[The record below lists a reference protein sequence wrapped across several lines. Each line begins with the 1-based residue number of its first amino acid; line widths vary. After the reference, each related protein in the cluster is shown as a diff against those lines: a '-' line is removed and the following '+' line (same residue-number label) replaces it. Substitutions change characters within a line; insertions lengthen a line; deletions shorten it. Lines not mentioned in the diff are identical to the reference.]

1 MPSRQPYDAS
11 TPDRTHFGSDIPLA
25 RLDAVLSDQSLGPS
39 LHRWKYFSSRC
50 VETFRNNTGLL
61 LIAASQAFGAT
72 MSLFVKKLNS
82 LDPPV
87 PTLEVRGVKVYCWYT
102 KAITWACCVTY
113 MVLSKVPDPILGPKE
128 VRLLLAFRGVC
139 GFMGLFGS
147 YYSLQYLSLSDA
159 TVLQFLAPMCT
170 AVVGALVLKE
180 EFKRSQAV
188 ASYTSIRAIGKR
200 AHPLHSVV
208 AFSTHMLIVRP
219 HLIVPTRLDWIGM
232 LFAIGLLG
240 FGGQVVYFVVQ
251 SITERE
257 TAGRGTMG
265 TYIQIIFAT
274 FNDLVFFHAPPSVLS
289 IIGTVI
295 IMSSAIYVAVTKGVA
310 KDKVGMH
317 KRNRSM
323 MPPEEDPS
331 LEEGLLASDEQEQDP
346 PAAAS
351 TNGDVSVY
359 PEEGAVDHN
368 EKSNDGNESTANN
381 LVHLQ
386 LSTDSQTGTFTA
398 CKRTV
403 KKAPSKNTGYHGFH
417 DMLLDHGDYCIG
429 WLYVVPSFAA
439 VAFTEEST
447 DSKPA
452 RGNAGLAS
460 FKDKVIVFLLRRF
473 GVRQDNVFDFIAPSF
488 LISFVPIVLIF
499 PIARLWAT
507 ADWGIQYVQPYIML
521 ANGNAR
527 AEDSVLLDYM
537 PLKPL
542 LCVCGL
548 GGTQSQGSVAFT
560 PTVADEQFGVSQV
573 DATSCGLSNQ
583 TDTGLL
589 PVFFWFY
596 NVRLGD
602 QGQSTPEAKAVI
614 CRPSIALRNVQA
626 KLNMSSMSID
636 TIVDLGAFSATNNV
650 TSGSLEGKAYNGVIF
665 SNISSAILK
674 ARATSIQ
681 IGLLGSIYR
690 SASQTTELL
699 DSLFSSEDGF
709 LNLTQQ
715 IYTQFLAVAAK
726 SVYLIQ
732 IQEEE
737 PITAYATAQVQRLVI
752 DTLAAHFLAMG
763 LLTVGV
769 VGAIIHYLHLP
780 YRRRLHLTAPPGSI
794 ATSVALAFHSGFGD
808 RLRPYDDDKS
818 MMRKLS
824 NFRFVTDTRTGA
836 IIAEELNHDE
846 DSMELGPLDQ
856 DKDTVALLHDERSEE
871 HYDEH

>member
-1 MPSRQPYDAS
+1 MSKGLLTVPATKTKS
-11 TPDRTHFGSDIPLA
+11 A
-25 RLDAVLSDQSLGPS
+25 RLSVRRSWNSTHLIPTPGEDEQRPPRYVP
-39 LHRWKYFSSRC
+39 W
-50 VETFRNNTGLL
+50 GLRPWL
-61 LIAASQAFGAT
+61 VF
-72 MSLFVKKLNS
+72 
-82 LDPPV
+82 
-87 PTLEVRGVKVYCWYT
+87 TLCFL
-102 KAITWACCVTY
+102 
-113 MVLSKVPDPILGPKE
+113 MV
-128 VRLLLAFRGVC
+128 A
-139 GFMGLFGS
+139 MG
-147 YYSLQYLSLSDA
+147 
-159 TVLQFLAPMCT
+159 
-170 AVVGALVLKE
+170 
-180 EFKRSQAV
+180 
-188 ASYTSIRAIGKR
+188 IGIEIGW
-200 AHPLHSVV
+200 H
-208 AFSTHMLIVRP
+208 FSTV
-219 HLIVPTRLDWIGM
+219 
-232 LFAIGLLG
+232 
-240 FGGQVVYFVVQ
+240 
-251 SITERE
+251 
-257 TAGRGTMG
+257 
-265 TYIQIIFAT
+265 
-274 FNDLVFFHAPPSVLS
+274 N
-289 IIGTVI
+289 
-295 IMSSAIYVAVTKGVA
+295 
-310 KDKVGMH
+310 
-317 KRNRSM
+317 
-323 MPPEEDPS
+323 
-331 LEEGLLASDEQEQDP
+331 
-346 PAAAS
+346 
-351 TNGDVSVY
+351 NG
-359 PEEGAVDHN
+359 
-368 EKSNDGNESTANN
+368 
-381 LVHLQ
+381 
-386 LSTDSQTGTFTA
+386 
-398 CKRTV
+398 
-403 KKAPSKNTGYHGFH
+403 
-417 DMLLDHGDYCIG
+417 
-429 WLYVVPSFAA
+429 
-439 VAFTEEST
+439 
-447 DSKPA
+447 
-452 RGNAGLAS
+452 
-460 FKDKVIVFLLRRF
+460 F

-521 ANGNAR
+521 ANGNAQ

-537 PLKPL
+537 PLNRFQAIFVSARRKHWLVNASINTVFIAALFQPL
-542 LCVCGL
+542 AGSLFSLDMRSHTEAFRTYSTQIIGL
-548 GGTQSQGSVAFT
+548 SSNNSLVEAFSASAGFIDAATYNSLPDPSYVYAGWAVPNLKTEGTPAASATYITFNTSAVLSSPNCENPSILNLDTPTGTPLYIINATAADGCSGSVGFT

-589 PVFFWFY
+589 PVIFWFY

>member
-39 LHRWKYFSSRC
+39 LHRSAELSPDWSLRFRTRWKSFSSRC

-87 PTLEVRGVKVYCWYT
+87 PTLELICVRM
-102 KAITWACCVTY
+102 AITWACCVTY

-188 ASYTSIRAIGKR
+188 ASLCSLLGVVLIARPTFLFGHVPSGVATDPSIVIDARHYALVARAVATVTAADRLRAVMAAMLGVLGATGAYTSIRAIGKR

-208 AFSTHMLIVRP
+208 AFSTQCVVTSSIAMLIVRP

-240 FGGQVVYFVVQ
+240 FGGQMLMTMGLQ
-251 SITERE
+251 RE

-368 EKSNDGNESTANN
+368 EK
-381 LVHLQ
+381 VI
-386 LSTDSQTGTFTA
+386 SQ
-398 CKRTV
+398 
-403 KKAPSKNTGYHGFH
+403 
-417 DMLLDHGDYCIG
+417 
-429 WLYVVPSFAA
+429 
-439 VAFTEEST
+439 
-447 DSKPA
+447 
-452 RGNAGLAS
+452 
-460 FKDKVIVFLLRRF
+460 
-473 GVRQDNVFDFIAPSF
+473 
-488 LISFVPIVLIF
+488 
-499 PIARLWAT
+499 
-507 ADWGIQYVQPYIML
+507 
-521 ANGNAR
+521 
-527 AEDSVLLDYM
+527 
-537 PLKPL
+537 
-542 LCVCGL
+542 
-548 GGTQSQGSVAFT
+548 
-560 PTVADEQFGVSQV
+560 
-573 DATSCGLSNQ
+573 
-583 TDTGLL
+583 
-589 PVFFWFY
+589 
-596 NVRLGD
+596 
-602 QGQSTPEAKAVI
+602 
-614 CRPSIALRNVQA
+614 
-626 KLNMSSMSID
+626 
-636 TIVDLGAFSATNNV
+636 
-650 TSGSLEGKAYNGVIF
+650 
-665 SNISSAILK
+665 
-674 ARATSIQ
+674 
-681 IGLLGSIYR
+681 
-690 SASQTTELL
+690 
-699 DSLFSSEDGF
+699 
-709 LNLTQQ
+709 
-715 IYTQFLAVAAK
+715 
-726 SVYLIQ
+726 
-732 IQEEE
+732 
-737 PITAYATAQVQRLVI
+737 
-752 DTLAAHFLAMG
+752 
-763 LLTVGV
+763 
-769 VGAIIHYLHLP
+769 
-780 YRRRLHLTAPPGSI
+780 
-794 ATSVALAFHSGFGD
+794 
-808 RLRPYDDDKS
+808 
-818 MMRKLS
+818 
-824 NFRFVTDTRTGA
+824 
-836 IIAEELNHDE
+836 
-846 DSMELGPLDQ
+846 
-856 DKDTVALLHDERSEE
+856 
-871 HYDEH
+871 

>member
-1 MPSRQPYDAS
+1 
-11 TPDRTHFGSDIPLA
+11 
-25 RLDAVLSDQSLGPS
+25 
-39 LHRWKYFSSRC
+39 
-50 VETFRNNTGLL
+50 
-61 LIAASQAFGAT
+61 
-72 MSLFVKKLNS
+72 
-82 LDPPV
+82 
-87 PTLEVRGVKVYCWYT
+87 
-102 KAITWACCVTY
+102 
-113 MVLSKVPDPILGPKE
+113 
-128 VRLLLAFRGVC
+128 
-139 GFMGLFGS
+139 
-147 YYSLQYLSLSDA
+147 
-159 TVLQFLAPMCT
+159 
-170 AVVGALVLKE
+170 
-180 EFKRSQAV
+180 
-188 ASYTSIRAIGKR
+188 
-200 AHPLHSVV
+200 
-208 AFSTHMLIVRP
+208 
-219 HLIVPTRLDWIGM
+219 
-232 LFAIGLLG
+232 
-240 FGGQVVYFVVQ
+240 
-251 SITERE
+251 
-257 TAGRGTMG
+257 MG

-368 EKSNDGNESTANN
+368 EKSNDSNESTANN

-386 LSTDSQTGTFTA
+386 LSTNSQTGTFTA

-403 KKAPSKNTGYHGFH
+403 KKAPSKNSLRVPLATT
-417 DMLLDHGDYCIG
+417 DIG

-521 ANGNAR
+521 ANGNAQ

-537 PLKPL
+537 PLKTYSTQIIGLSSNNSLVEAFSASAGFIDAATYNSLPDPSYVYAGWAVPNLKTEGTPAASATYITFNTSAVLSSPNCENPSILNLDTPTGTPL
-542 LCVCGL
+542 YIINATAADGC
-548 GGTQSQGSVAFT
+548 SGSVGFT

-589 PVFFWFY
+589 PVIFWFY

-794 ATSVALAFHSGFGD
+794 ATSVALAFHSGFGNHG
-808 RLRPYDDDKS
+808 RVGAVCEHVRIRTVVVRIRVGVGPQSCPACNVRVCAHRSPRGGGVGAWNEVAHPDK
-818 MMRKLS
+818 
-824 NFRFVTDTRTGA
+824 VG
-836 IIAEELNHDE
+836 I
-846 DSMELGPLDQ
+846 
-856 DKDTVALLHDERSEE
+856 
-871 HYDEH
+871 